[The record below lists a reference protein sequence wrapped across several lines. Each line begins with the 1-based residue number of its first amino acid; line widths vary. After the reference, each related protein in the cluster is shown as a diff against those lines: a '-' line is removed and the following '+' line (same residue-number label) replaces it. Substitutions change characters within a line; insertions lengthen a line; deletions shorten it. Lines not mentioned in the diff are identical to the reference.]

1 MKFGSQLQTNWD
13 WRAACNFMFGGTGSG
28 LLIAMIVFSYPATTP
43 IWLAFLG
50 LAFVGFGLFM
60 VWLEIGRPWRFL
72 HVFYHTNT
80 SWMTREAAVSMLLF
94 PVAIAGVIL
103 QSTPLLGV
111 AALLAAMFLY
121 CQGRILKAAAGV
133 PAWREPAIVPLIVLC
148 GLTEGC
154 AIAMTYA
161 YSMNAEASWM
171 TPVLLF
177 LLGIRLLIW
186 LAYRDAMTRAGAPAK
201 ALDVLA
207 TLHRE
212 FLILGCIVPA
222 VFLLVAMFGSFEAL
236 GIYLASIVLIIASW
250 RLKFGLIIKASYK
263 QGYGIGALRRGRPK
277 FTPPVRRAG
286 DPMRY

>member
-1 MKFGSQLQTNWD
+1 MKFGSQLQTDWD
-13 WRAACNFMFGGTGSG
+13 WRAACNFVFAGTGSG
-28 LLIAMIVFSYPATTP
+28 LLIAMVVFAYPATVP
-43 IWLAFLG
+43 IWLALLG

-72 HVFYHTNT
+72 HVFYHPNT
-80 SWMTREAAVSMLLF
+80 SWMTREAVVSMLLF
-94 PVAIAGVIL
+94 PITIAGAIL
-103 QSTPLLGV
+103 QSIPLLGV
-111 AALLAAMFLY
+111 AALLAGMFLY

-148 GLTEGC
+148 GLTEGG

-171 TPVLLF
+171 TPALLL
-177 LLGIRLLIW
+177 LLGIRLWIW
-186 LAYRDAMTRAGAPAK
+186 SAYRDALTRADAPAR
-201 ALDVLA
+201 ALEVLA

-212 FLILGCIVPA
+212 FLTLGCIVPA

-236 GIYLASIVLIIASW
+236 SIYLASIALIVASW
-250 RLKFGLIIKASYK
+250 RLKFGLIVKASYK
-263 QGYGIGALRRGRPK
+263 QGYGIGKLRRGRPK

-286 DPMRY
+286 DPMQY

>member
-28 LLIAMIVFSYPATTP
+28 LLIAMLVFAFPVPAP
-43 IWLAFLG
+43 MWLALLG

-72 HVFYHTNT
+72 HVFYHPNT

-94 PVAIAGVIL
+94 PITIAGAIL
-103 QSTPLLGV
+103 QSIALLSL
-111 AALLAAMFLY
+111 AALFAGMFLY

-148 GLTEGC
+148 GLTEGG
-154 AIAMTYA
+154 AIALIYVYT
-161 YSMNAEASWM
+161 MNAEAAWM
-171 TPVLLF
+171 APLL
-177 LLGIRLLIW
+177 LTLVGIRLWIW
-186 LAYRDAMTRAGAPAK
+186 SAYRDALIRADAPAR
-201 ALDVLA
+201 ALEVLA

-212 FLILGCIVPA
+212 FLIFGCIVPA
-222 VFLLVAMFGSFEAL
+222 ALLLVAMFGSFEVL
-236 GIYLASIVLIIASW
+236 SISLASIALIVASL
-250 RLKFGLIIKASYK
+250 RLKFGIVVKASFK
-263 QGYGIGALRRGRPK
+263 QGYGIGKLRRGRPK

-286 DPMRY
+286 DPMQY